1 MSPCDL
7 KNKRQRAAHSTKI
20 ICTFAAQEL
29 LSNSCK
35 VTGKRRWVRGRP
47 LVLEF
52 RNSLS
57 GLFLQMQ
64 GGILDFVG

>member
-29 LSNSCK
+29 LSNSRK
-35 VTGKRRWVRGRP
+35 VTGKRRWVSGRP
-47 LVLEF
+47 LVPEP
-52 RNSLS
+52 RNPLSRPFSL
-57 GLFLQMQ
+57 QR
-64 GGILDFVG
+64 GGIDGFVG